1 MTPDGTLSSP
11 CSLCCK
17 RTDRLPG
24 ILAVAFSC
32 SLPAPPP
39 RHHPPPPALSSHV
52 WLLLTLGLV
61 LRVPVSER
69 PSHQPRAASVVTLH
83 SSPLFST
90 FISCLSL
97 SVSHLIVRTCPSGG
111 TSSVWFMAVDHGV
124 GPEQALSKQVRGSRG
139 CLVGK

>member
-1 MTPDGTLSSP
+1 MAP
-11 CSLCCK
+11 SLA
-17 RTDRLPG
+17 LVLYAANVP
-24 ILAVAFSC
+24 IVSQAFSLLPFLVL
-32 SLPAPPP
+32 SLLPPT